1 MDAEVREELDEL
13 RARIAALESFLAD
26 VEDAEVDP
34 MMRVVEQHREFA
46 ASVQAKR
53 EQE

>member
-1 MDAEVREELDEL
+1 MDAEVREELDRL
-13 RARIAALESFLAD
+13 NGRIAALESVLCD
-26 VEDAEVDP
+26 IEDVDP
-34 MMRVVEQHREFA
+34 IMSQHREFA

>member
-13 RARIAALESFLAD
+13 RARIAILESFLAD
-26 VEDAEVDP
+26 IEDVDP
-34 MMRVVEQHREFA
+34 IGSQLREFA
-46 ASVQAKR
+46 ASAQAKR

>member
-1 MDAEVREELDEL
+1 MDATVREELDEL
-13 RARIAALESFLAD
+13 RARIAVLESVLGD
-26 VEDAEVDP
+26 IEDVDP
-34 MMRVVEQHREFA
+34 IMSQHREFA